1 MVYVYIA
8 LITNSS
14 DFAKTEINS
23 YIMTLLE
30 NGAL

>member
-1 MVYVYIA
+1 MVYVYITLL
-8 LITNSS
+8 LIPPIL
-14 DFAKTEINS
+14 AKTEINS